1 MDRNSIGF
9 QFKKYLEVIIKPIF
23 EIENLKCSYQT
34 SKRPV
39 LEIDSLAIEKNSMV
53 FFIGA
58 SGSGKST
65 ILESLGLMN
74 NTVVNDPRTKFTLN
88 LADKSVD
95 LLDAWTSSKTRTELR
110 NQLFSFI
117 FQSNNLFDS
126 MSGYQ
131 NIMSGALINGVDEI
145 TLLNKTNKIVKRL
158 LSDLNKDDFDDFNI
172 KKMSGGQR
180 QRVAFARAII
190 AEKEILFA
198 DEPTGNLDWFNA
210 REMMNFI
217 AETLNQNKGTAI
229 IVTHDVELAME
240 YATKIVVVDKKLDR
254 SNNNETYYGKISSDC
269 IYNKDGELWNNQN
282 KIKTNKD
289 VLVELKDKFL

>member
-1 MDRNSIGF
+1 MSD
-9 QFKKYLEVIIKPIF
+9 LVF
-23 EIENLKCSYQT
+23 EIKNLKCSYKT

-39 LEIDSLAIEKNSMV
+39 LEIDNLSIKNNSLV

-74 NTVVNDPRTKFTLN
+74 NTAIKHELSEFYLYHNSNKIDLFKIWRNQKFRTH
-88 LADKSVD
+88 
-95 LLDAWTSSKTRTELR
+95 LR
-110 NQLFSFI
+110 NELFSFI

-131 NIMSGALINGVDEI
+131 NILSGGLINGIDEI
-145 TLLNKTNKIVKRL
+145 TLRNSANKIVKRL
-158 LSDLNKDDFDDFNI
+158 LPDMNLNDFEDFNI

-190 AEKEILFA
+190 TQKNILFA

-210 REMMNFI
+210 REMMDYIKENI
-217 AETLNQNKGTAI
+217 KQSMGTAI
-229 IVTHDVELAME
+229 IVTHDISLALE
-240 YATKIVVVDKKLDR
+240 YADKIVVVDKKLDD
-254 SNNNETYYGKISSDC
+254 SQNDEVYFGKITNDC
-269 IYNKDGELWNNQN
+269 IYDKSAEKWSNNGVEKN
-282 KIKTNKD
+282 SEK
-289 VLVELKDKFL
+289 VLNELKEKFK

>member
-1 MDRNSIGF
+1 MVKNSIGS

-23 EIENLKCSYQT
+23 EIENLKCLYQT

-74 NTVVNDPRTKFTLN
+74 NTVVNDPKTKFTLN
-88 LADKSVD
+88 LTDESVD
-95 LLDAWTSSKTRTELR
+95 LLDVWKSAKTRTELR

-158 LSDLNKDDFDDFNI
+158 LPDLNKDDFDDFNI

-217 AETLNQNKGTAI
+217 VEKLNENNGTAI
-229 IVTHDVELAME
+229 IVTHDIELAME
-240 YATKIVVVDKKLDR
+240 YATKIVVVDKKLDK
-254 SNNNETYYGKISSDC
+254 SNNEETYYGKISSDC
-269 IYNKDGELWNNQN
+269 IYNKDGKLWNNQN

-289 VLVELKDKFL
+289 VLAELKDKFL

>member
-1 MDRNSIGF
+1 MSD
-9 QFKKYLEVIIKPIF
+9 LVF
-23 EIENLKCSYQT
+23 EIKNLKCSYKT

-39 LEIDSLAIEKNSMV
+39 LEIDNLSIKNNSLV

-74 NTVVNDPRTKFTLN
+74 NTAVKHELSEFYLHHNSNKIDLFKIWGNQKFRT
-88 LADKSVD
+88 
-95 LLDAWTSSKTRTELR
+95 RLR
-110 NQLFSFI
+110 NELFSFI

-131 NIMSGALINGVDEI
+131 NILSGGLINGIDEI
-145 TLLNKTNKIVKRL
+145 TLRNSANKIVKRL
-158 LSDLNKDDFDDFNI
+158 LPDMNLNDFEDFNI

-190 AEKEILFA
+190 TQKNILFA

-210 REMMNFI
+210 REMMDYIKENI
-217 AETLNQNKGTAI
+217 KQSMGTAI
-229 IVTHDVELAME
+229 IVTHDISLALE
-240 YATKIVVVDKKLDR
+240 YADKIVVVDKKLDD
-254 SNNNETYYGKISSDC
+254 SQNDEVYFGKITNDC
-269 IYNKDGELWNNQN
+269 IYDKSAEKWSNNGEEKNSE
-282 KIKTNKD
+282 K
-289 VLVELKDKFL
+289 VLNELKEKFK

>member
-1 MDRNSIGF
+1 MI
-9 QFKKYLEVIIKPIF
+9 VKPIF
-23 EIENLKCSYQT
+23 EIKHLKCSYQT

-74 NTVVNDPRTKFTLN
+74 NTVVNDPKSKFTLN
-88 LADKSVD
+88 LTDKSVN
-95 LLDAWTSSKTRTELR
+95 LLDVWKSAKTRTELR

-217 AETLNQNKGTAI
+217 TETLDENNGTAI
-229 IVTHDVELAME
+229 IVTHDIELAME
-240 YATKIVVVDKKLDR
+240 YATKIVVVDKKLDK
-254 SNNNETYYGKISSDC
+254 SNNESTYYGKISSDC
-269 IYNKDGELWNNQN
+269 IYKKDGKLWNNQN
-282 KIKTNKD
+282 KNKSNKD

>member
-1 MDRNSIGF
+1 M
-9 QFKKYLEVIIKPIF
+9 IIKPIF

-39 LEIDSLAIEKNSMV
+39 LEIDSLTIEKNSMV

-74 NTVVNDPRTKFTLN
+74 NTVVNDPKTKFTLN
-88 LADKSVD
+88 LTDKSVD
-95 LLDAWTSSKTRTELR
+95 LLDVWTSAKTRTELR

-217 AETLNQNKGTAI
+217 VEKLNENNGTAI
-229 IVTHDVELAME
+229 IVTHDIELAME
-240 YATKIVVVDKKLDR
+240 YATKIVVVDKKLDK
-254 SNNNETYYGKISSDC
+254 SKNEATYYGKISSDC
-269 IYNKDGELWNNQN
+269 IYNKDGEFWNNQN